1 MSEAPRVESK
11 KISRLAAPSLVA
23 WVTAVVLAA
32 ISFAPAPA
40 YAQEEESPG
49 PEYLIDGGALPFFW
63 GALGARLAIDRWL
76 RPPPEP
82 RWFSLTDGGKP
93 EADWEVPGWLVTTSG
108 GAVAT
113 AMLLGDSP
121 ARWNHAKGLAQTLA
135 TGSVITAILK
145 VSFGRRRP
153 DYQGPGLGKFGGE
166 SRSFL
171 SGHSTQAFEIATYSV
186 LYLRDHGF
194 SDGTSGFWRGA
205 AYAGIFTTSALV
217 AAERVYHHRHHVSDV
232 VAGSILGTAIAVAFY
247 SYQESRLDDDDDLD
261 DDLEGVREMQRA
273 RGGFPVAAQ
282 WAIRF

>member
-1 MSEAPRVESK
+1 MSEARRPRDATPRPT
-11 KISRLAAPSLVA
+11 SR
-23 WVTAVVLAA
+23 VLAA
-32 ISFAPAPA
+32 LFASTAIAAVLAVPTAA
-40 YAQEEESPG
+40 HAEEELPG
-49 PEYLIDGGALPFFW
+49 PQYLIDGGALPFFW

-76 RPPPEP
+76 RPPPAP

-93 EADWEVPGWLVTTSG
+93 EADWELPGWVVTTSG
-108 GAVAT
+108 GVAAT

-135 TGSVITAILK
+135 TGSVITALFK
-145 VSFGRRRP
+145 VTFGRRRP

-171 SGHSTQAFEIATYSV
+171 SGHSTQAFEIATYSI
-186 LYLRDHGF
+186 LYLHDHGF

-205 AYAGIFTTSALV
+205 AYAGIFTTAALV

-232 VAGSILGTAIAVAFY
+232 IAGSLLGTAVAVAFY
-247 SYQESRLDDDDDLD
+247 SYQESRLDDDDGAVDGAV
-261 DDLEGVREMQRA
+261 EVVGEMRRA
-273 RGGFPVAAQ
+273 RDGFPIAAQ